1 MTKKPFVG
9 QSATANGLLDLVHT
23 DVCGPLSVPTRGG
36 FSYFITF
43 TDDHSRYGYVYL
55 MSLRSDRGGEY
66 LSGEFIDYL
75 KENGILSQWTPP
87 GTPQLNGVAE
97 RRNRTLLD
105 MVRSMMSFTE
115 LPLSFWG
122 HALETAVFGYP
133 KETARYYFY
142 DPTEQKVFISRNAV
156 FLKKGF
162 PSDNRHDEVLIEES
176 SGEPPHDST
185 TSFEPIVHTDGVPVL
200 RRSTRES
207 RVPERYEFMG
217 LTSQLD
223 NDPKTYGEAM
233 SVWTLVDPPKG
244 VRPVGCKWVYK
255 RKLGAAGKVTA
266 FKARLVAKGYT
277 QRPGVDFEETYSPV
291 AMAKSIRILLAI
303 AAWYDYE
310 IWQMDVKTAF
320 LNGFVEE
327 EIFMDQPEGF
337 TIVREEQKVCRLQ
350 RSIYGLKQASR
361 SWNTRFDEVIR
372 GYNFI
377 KNDCDPCIYKK
388 ISGSS
393 VAYLVLYVDD
403 ILLIGN
409 DVKMLR
415 DIKAWLSTQFSMKDM
430 GKVSYIL
437 GIKIYR
443 DRSRRMLGLT
453 QSSYIEKSPKTD
465 EELKRM
471 SDIPYASAVGS
482 IQYAVQ
488 CTRPDVAYALSVT
501 SRYQACA
508 GEAHWSAVKSI
519 LKYLKRTK
527 DMFLIYGG
535 GELILEGY
543 SDASFQSDDDDAKS
557 NWILYSSLTV
567 VWWLGRVPSRIP
579 QRIPPRKLN
588 TSQLRKLRRRRF
600 G

>member
-1 MTKKPFVG
+1 M
-9 QSATANGLLDLVHT
+9 
-23 DVCGPLSVPTRGG
+23 
-36 FSYFITF
+36 
-43 TDDHSRYGYVYL
+43 
-55 MSLRSDRGGEY
+55 
-66 LSGEFIDYL
+66 
-75 KENGILSQWTPP
+75 
-87 GTPQLNGVAE
+87 
-97 RRNRTLLD
+97 
-105 MVRSMMSFTE
+105 
-115 LPLSFWG
+115 
-122 HALETAVFGYP
+122 
-133 KETARYYFY
+133 
-142 DPTEQKVFISRNAV
+142 
-156 FLKKGF
+156 
-162 PSDNRHDEVLIEES
+162 
-176 SGEPPHDST
+176 
-185 TSFEPIVHTDGVPVL
+185 
-200 RRSTRES
+200 
-207 RVPERYEFMG
+207 
-217 LTSQLD
+217 
-223 NDPKTYGEAM
+223 
-233 SVWTLVDPPKG
+233 
-244 VRPVGCKWVYK
+244 
-255 RKLGAAGKVTA
+255 
-266 FKARLVAKGYT
+266 AKGYT
-277 QRPGVDFEETYSPV
+277 QRPRVDFERTYSPV
-291 AMAKSIRILLAI
+291 AMAKSIRILLAM

-337 TIVREEQKVCRLQ
+337 TTVGEEQKVCRLQ

-361 SWNTRFDEVIR
+361 SWNTRFDEVIQ
-372 GYNFI
+372 GYDFI

-403 ILLIGN
+403 ILLIEN

-415 DIKAWLSTQFSMKDM
+415 EIKAWLSTQVSMKDM
-430 GKVSYIL
+430 GEASYIL

-471 SDIPYASAVGS
+471 SDISYALAVGS
-482 IQYAVQ
+482 IQYDVQ

-508 GEAHWSAVKSI
+508 GEAHWSVVKSI

-543 SDASFQSDDDDAKS
+543 SDANFQSDDDDAKS
-557 NWILYSSLTV
+557 QSDFVFKLNASKAAKEA
-567 VWWLGRVPSRIP
+567 VWMKNYIQELGVVPSIAEPVVIFYDNNGAIAQAKESRSHHRSKHILRCYHLLREMVSRGDCRMDRVSSAENTANPLTKPMSQIP
-579 QRIPPRKLN
+579 NVKR
-588 TSQLRKLRRRRF
+588 SS